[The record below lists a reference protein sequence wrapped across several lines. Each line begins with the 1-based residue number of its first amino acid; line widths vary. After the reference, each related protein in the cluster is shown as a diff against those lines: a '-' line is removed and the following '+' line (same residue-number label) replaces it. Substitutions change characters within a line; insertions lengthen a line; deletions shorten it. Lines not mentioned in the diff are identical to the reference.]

1 MKKNKLYI
9 LTMYKYGERDGA
21 SYIAYAGFSK
31 HKALSTEETVNKLS
45 GDKYKGEIV
54 ELTPDEI
61 LTMKTIKSVTVCG
74 IMAEKK

>member
-9 LTMYKYGERDGA
+9 TTMYKYGERDGA

-31 HKALSTEETVNKLS
+31 HKAISTEEAENKFS

-54 ELTPDEI
+54 ELTPDAI
-61 LTMKTIKSVTVCG
+61 LTLKIIKPVVVCG